1 LVSKSA
7 SLITIAY
14 SCMPHIPSASVL
26 LNRLQAKARFRHLQV
41 LVRLGELQSIRR
53 TADAL
58 GLSQP
63 AVTQCLADLERLV
76 EIRLFDRHARGLRV
90 THAGREV
97 LPLAR
102 RMLDALAEASEALT
116 AVRQRASGVVRVAAI
131 TGAVGGLLVRALP
144 AFAQAHPGITVH
156 VHESAP
162 EQWGLQLARGEVDL
176 ALVRQPAATPAG
188 FEFRPLL
195 HDRFVV
201 VCRPGHRLAARR
213 GLDWAALAEDTWLP
227 QSVGSAARAALDQLM
242 GDIGGQPRMVQVLT
256 RASVLTV
263 ALVEALDVLALVP
276 LSVVRPWVDK
286 GELVLVDVQ
295 PAPPFPPLGI
305 VLPTEAA
312 SQAALQFAGF
322 IERSAAQQTDE
333 AGPGDTVV
341 PASRHRRPA
350 G

>member
-1 LVSKSA
+1 
-7 SLITIAY
+7 
-14 SCMPHIPSASVL
+14 MPHTPSASVL

-41 LVRLGELQSIRR
+41 LVRLGELNSIRR

-76 EIRLFDRHARGLRV
+76 EMRLFDRHARGLRV
-90 THAGREV
+90 TRAGRDV

-116 AVRQRASGVVRVAAI
+116 AARQREEGVVRVAAI
-131 TGAVGGLLVRALP
+131 TGAVGGLLVPALP
-144 AFAQAHPGITVH
+144 AFALAHPEITVH
-156 VHESAP
+156 VHETAP

-176 ALVRQPAATPAG
+176 ALVRQPAVTPAG

-195 HDRFVV
+195 ADRFVV
-201 VCRPGHRLAARR
+201 VCRPGHRLAGRR
-213 GLDWAALAEDTWLP
+213 GLAWAALADSTWLP

-242 GDIGGQPRMVQVLT
+242 GDLGVQPRTVQVLT
-256 RASVLTV
+256 RTAPLTV

-276 LSVVRPWVDK
+276 LSVVRPWIDK
-286 GELVLVDVQ
+286 GALVVVDVR

-305 VLPTEAA
+305 VQPAEAA
-312 SQAALQFAGF
+312 SQAALQFASF
-322 IERSAAQQTDE
+322 IGRSVALQAV
-333 AGPGDTVV
+333 AGT
-341 PASRHRRPA
+341 PADA
-350 G
+350 